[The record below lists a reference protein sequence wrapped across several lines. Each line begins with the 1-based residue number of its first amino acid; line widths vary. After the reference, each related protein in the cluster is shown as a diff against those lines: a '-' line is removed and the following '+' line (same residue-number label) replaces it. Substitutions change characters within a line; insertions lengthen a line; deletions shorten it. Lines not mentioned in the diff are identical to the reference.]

1 MKELWKIYVVTNLVN
16 GKKYVGR
23 TRYDND
29 NYYGSGDLV
38 KKAVRKYGKKNFSK
52 VYVDSTLGSNE
63 ANKLEV
69 EWILK
74 EDSLIPNGYNL
85 LLHGYGGNMSE
96 SQKDI
101 IKKSVKSQWDDP
113 NSIFNSEE
121 YRKRLSDAARNRT
134 WSDETKEKIRQS
146 KLGSNNPNAKR
157 YQVGDIIFETQKEC
171 AETYNISGTAVR
183 KRCKSKNF
191 PDWKFVD

>member
-23 TRYDND
+23 TRCDND

-38 KKAVRKYGKKNFSK
+38 KKAIRKYGKENFSK

-96 SQKDI
+96 SQKKI
-101 IKKSVKSQWDDP
+101 IKQGVKAQWDDP
-113 NSIFNSEE
+113 NSIFNSKE
-121 YRKRLSDAARNRT
+121 YRKRLSDAAQNRI

-157 YQVGDIIFETQKEC
+157 YQVDDTIFETQKQC

-191 PDWKFVD
+191 PNWKFID